1 MEIRI
6 APYPPYTSKYNPIEH
21 RLFTHVTRACQRVIF
36 TSVDLYHFHKKMLQL
51 VEAHFAI

>member
-1 MEIRI
+1 M
-6 APYPPYTSKYNPIEH
+6 EH